1 MPELWQYQKPKV
13 ISYFPP
19 KIVKCLD
26 CNKKNLEKEFFKKD
40 SKRLRKIMKEVLKD
54 KEFKKI
60 LSERKKKLIINP
72 KLEKEILYSTEQI
85 KK

>member
-1 MPELWQYQKPKV
+1 MRYECPNCGSIKKPKV

-54 KEFKKI
+54 KEFKRI

-72 KLEKEILYSTEQI
+72 KLEKEILYNIE
-85 KK
+85 